1 MRLTSWY
8 RDSNAWK
15 RLQRQ
20 AMLRDFGWER
30 SARRYLEIYA
40 ALLGERAQEPA
51 IGERSA
57 VEDLILSA
65 TVRDA
70 IRT

>member
-1 MRLTSWY
+1 
-8 RDSNAWK
+8 
-15 RLQRQ
+15 
-20 AMLRDFGWER
+20 MLRDFGWER

-65 TVRDA
+65 TVCDA